1 MTTPAASI
9 AADATAEQDSGD
21 ESRIL
26 TIPNAIS
33 VVRLLCIPLFLYL
46 LFGKDDEAR
55 AAYLMGALGA
65 TDWVDGYIARHFRQ
79 VSNLG
84 KILDPTADRLL
95 LASGL
100 IALLFV
106 DGVPKWVV
114 IAVLI
119 REALISA
126 AALALAAA
134 GATRIDVTWFGKAG
148 TFCNLFAFPLFLG
161 GASGI
166 TWNGTA
172 RALAWG
178 FVVPGLILS
187 WYAAALYVP
196 AAKRALRE
204 GRGATA

>member
-1 MTTPAASI
+1 MTTQVASTN
-9 AADATAEQDSGD
+9 DEGTAVPDPGED
-21 ESRIL
+21 RVL

-33 VVRLLCIPLFLYL
+33 VLRLLCIPLFLVL
-46 LFGKDDEAR
+46 LFGKDDKAR

-65 TDWVDGYIARHFRQ
+65 TDWVDGYIARRFHQ
-79 VSNLG
+79 VSKLG
-84 KILDPTADRLL
+84 KVLDPTADRLL

-100 IALLFV
+100 VSLLFV
-106 DGVPKWVV
+106 DGVPTWIV
-114 IAVLI
+114 AVALT
-119 REALISA
+119 REVLVSI

-148 TFCNLFAFPLFLG
+148 TFANLFAFPLFLG

-172 RALAWG
+172 EALAWC
-178 FVVPGLILS
+178 FAVPGLVIS

-196 AAKRALRE
+196 AARRALRE
-204 GRGATA
+204 GRGDER